1 MDHPVPTRPRCKI
14 IKQDRIYYIM
24 SGGQETEWTHK
35 SCVKASSVYWK
46 DDVMKQGG
54 GLCAQPRAGK
64 RHLSLSGY

>member
-1 MDHPVPTRPRCKI
+1 
-14 IKQDRIYYIM
+14 M